1 MIISILQSNYVP
13 WKGYFDLIAQSDVF
27 VIYDEVQ
34 YTKNDWRNRNIIKT
48 QNGAQ
53 WLTIAV
59 KQNSLNQKIYETEVL
74 KFNWY
79 KKHMNALQASYGKSK
94 YFKDYRDIFFEI
106 YEKKEMNL
114 SSINK
119 LFIEAICKVLNIQTR
134 IIDSRTLELIGD
146 RQERLI
152 NACEKLNANTYLTG
166 SAAKSYLEEDKFNNK
181 GIKVEWM
188 NYSGYSEYSQLYP
201 PFVHEVSILD
211 LIFNEGPNA
220 RSFLKNE

>member
-1 MIISILQSNYVP
+1 MTVSILQSNYIP

-48 QNGAQ
+48 QNGPQ
-53 WLTIAV
+53 WITIPV
-59 KQNSLNQKIYETEVL
+59 KQNSLGQKIYETEAL

-79 KKHMNALQASYGKSK
+79 KKHMNALQANYGKTK
-94 YFKDYRDIFFEI
+94 YFKEYKKLFFDI
-106 YEKKEMNL
+106 YERGDMNL
-114 SSINK
+114 SVINK
-119 LFIEAICKVLNIQTR
+119 QFIEAICSALEIQTK
-134 IIDSRTLELIGD
+134 IIDSRSLDLVGD

-152 NACEKLNANTYLTG
+152 DACEKLNASTYLSG
-166 SAAKSYLEEDKFNNK
+166 PAAKSYLEEDKFNEK
-181 GIKVEWM
+181 GIKVMWM
-188 NYSGYSEYSQLYP
+188 DYSNYTEYFQLSP

-220 RSFLKNE
+220 RNFLKN